1 MPREPATEECPVSL
15 VTDED
20 LARARLDPAFRYEL
34 VVGNLRMLLD
44 EINKMRAVRS
54 DALDCKEIREGVRL
68 AVQLSELLQRI
79 NGKGASAPGHLG
91 AGHLGAGH
99 LGAGNLGAG
108 NLGPGRVA

>member
-20 LARARLDPAFRYEL
+20 LARARQDPAFRYEL

-79 NGKGASAPGHLG
+79 NGRGASIP
-91 AGHLGAGH
+91 GH

-108 NLGPGRVA
+108 NLGTGNLGAGRVA

>member
-1 MPREPATEECPVSL
+1 MAREPAAEECPVNL

-20 LARARLDPAFRYEL
+20 LALARQDPAFRYQL
-34 VVGNLRMLLD
+34 VVANLRMLLD

-79 NGKGASAPGHLG
+79 NGRGASIPGHS
-91 AGHLGAGH
+91 
-99 LGAGNLGAG
+99 GAGNLGAG
-108 NLGPGRVA
+108 RVA

>member
-1 MPREPATEECPVSL
+1 
-15 VTDED
+15 
-20 LARARLDPAFRYEL
+20 
-34 VVGNLRMLLD
+34 MLLD

-79 NGKGASAPGHLG
+79 NGRGASAP
-91 AGHLGAGH
+91 GH

-108 NLGPGRVA
+108 NLGAGRVA

>member
-1 MPREPATEECPVSL
+1 MPREPAAEECPVNL

-20 LARARLDPAFRYEL
+20 LARARQDPAFRYEL

-54 DALDCKEIREGVRL
+54 DALDCKEIRDGVRL

-79 NGKGASAPGHLG
+79 SGKGASAPGILG
-91 AGHLGAGH
+91 AG
-99 LGAGNLGAG
+99 
-108 NLGPGRVA
+108 RVA

>member
-20 LARARLDPAFRYEL
+20 LARARQDPAFRYEL

-79 NGKGASAPGHLG
+79 NGRGASAP
-91 AGHLGAGH
+91 GH

-108 NLGPGRVA
+108 NLGAGRVA